1 VYTTG
6 RAISAKSDADLRRL
20 RDLKLHTLYLGL
32 ESGDEEALCW
42 MEKGETA
49 AHMVH
54 AGMRAQE
61 CGLRLSVM
69 VLLGLAGREH
79 SRRHARAT
87 AAALNLLQ
95 PRMLSVLRL
104 IPIPGTPLAND
115 IREGRFEMLSEQQ
128 AVEELRVVVA
138 DLRLNGTIFRANHSS
153 NVLPLEARLPRDQ
166 SRLLE
171 ELDYLLLSG
180 RLDAKGPGPMPLSL

>member
-1 VYTTG
+1 
-6 RAISAKSDADLRRL
+6 
-20 RDLKLHTLYLGL
+20 
-32 ESGDEEALCW
+32 
-42 MEKGETA
+42 
-49 AHMVH
+49 
-54 AGMRAQE
+54 
-61 CGLRLSVM
+61 
-69 VLLGLAGREH
+69 
-79 SRRHARAT
+79 
-87 AAALNLLQ
+87 
-95 PRMLSVLRL
+95 MLSVLRL

-128 AVEELRVVVA
+128 AVEELRVMVA